1 MFCQNCGQEIPD
13 DSRFCDYCGQPQQ
26 VYDGQGTGEQQGY
39 GPYGEPPVNYD
50 TQGYGNQPVYGTE
63 PKRNSGKL
71 IGIIVCLLAA
81 VVIIVILRACFGGKP
96 TTPLNNIQK
105 IINKQ
110 ETDIT
115 KIVDATTPGFVSD
128 AYKDM
133 LKVLKGNKQYKK
145 EMKEIL
151 KNSEDQMDDLW
162 ANMFDHYEDKYGK
175 NVKISYKVKKKEK
188 LTKDE
193 KKSISEGYAAFAD
206 LSSGVTA
213 CIENLDKCTE
223 LSDKEINKLVKIVE
237 KLEKKLEK
245 IKVTDG
251 YLMTV
256 DVITKGKDDD
266 DSEKVDIVVIKVDG
280 DWTIDYLS
288 TYLINDSDYDLDE
301 VDEAVDQ
308 MELKTINAQMK
319 LAAKAMKEAD
329 EDLIE
334 YFADSFDNY
343 FY

>member
-39 GPYGEPPVNYD
+39 GPYGEQPVNYD

-63 PKRNSGKL
+63 PKRNSGKM
-71 IGIIVCLLAA
+71 IGIIACLLAA

-145 EMKEIL
+145 EME
-151 KNSEDQMDDLW
+151 
-162 ANMFDHYEDKYGK
+162 
-175 NVKISYKVKKKEK
+175 
-188 LTKDE
+188 
-193 KKSISEGYAAFAD
+193 
-206 LSSGVTA
+206 
-213 CIENLDKCTE
+213 
-223 LSDKEINKLVKIVE
+223 
-237 KLEKKLEK
+237 
-245 IKVTDG
+245 
-251 YLMTV
+251 
-256 DVITKGKDDD
+256 
-266 DSEKVDIVVIKVDG
+266 
-280 DWTIDYLS
+280 
-288 TYLINDSDYDLDE
+288 
-301 VDEAVDQ
+301 
-308 MELKTINAQMK
+308 
-319 LAAKAMKEAD
+319 
-329 EDLIE
+329 
-334 YFADSFDNY
+334 
-343 FY
+343 

>member
-63 PKRNSGKL
+63 PKRNSGKM
-71 IGIIVCLLAA
+71 IGIIACLLAA

-133 LKVLKGNKQYKK
+133 LKVLEGNKEYKK
-145 EMKEIL
+145 TIKEIL
-151 KNSEDQMDDLW
+151 ENSEDQIDDLW
-162 ANMFDHYEDKYGK
+162 SYSFDDLEDEYGK

-206 LSSGVTA
+206 LSSGVTD
-213 CIENLDKCTE
+213 CIENLGKCTE

-251 YLMTV
+251 YLMTIDLKV
-256 DVITKGKDDD
+256 KGKEDD